1 MKKNFLLLFLMA
13 LLPLAGWAANL
24 VEIGAT
30 LVAPSFTFGGNHALK
45 VIVNGTTLT
54 QGANKDY
61 ILVGYYKD
69 NKGAPGEEYTGT
81 LGTAPKGTYWVKVT
95 GVNDY
100 EGELTASFIIDPAPL
115 YISITA
121 VAKTYGDD
129 PTTTYTYAVKDAE
142 DNDVAN
148 EVVEALDIDVFVKN
162 GEGTKF
168 TPAKTTDV
176 GDYDFGFTFDD
187 SGNYTLNR
195 ATETTQYVISPKAIS
210 ALTAEMAE
218 GTYTYTGNDIV
229 TPTFT
234 VTDGE
239 TPVTTYTVQ
248 WFAIEPDANTP
259 DNQAVTPK
267 NAGTYYARLVGS
279 GNYGGKAVNTTDWKI
294 VVARVP
300 LNILVNPLTKTYDGI
315 EYTAA
320 NVDYTFGGLVE
331 ADQGKVN
338 KATITP
344 KVDGAAWANFKNYKA
359 AGYVISADASAAT
372 IGDPA
377 INLNTNYNVTV
388 KPSVWKISQAELT
401 IKAADVSIGYGDDI
415 PNAIITAEGAIESE
429 ADAIAADFE
438 ATSVAAIAAGAV
450 NNAYGVQPN
459 VYVPVRKSPASDD
472 VTALLNNYDWDIAEA
487 VKGNLI
493 IGGEDFTIM
502 PIFSTVT
509 YDGQEHA
516 ATGYYANVGSYVLTS
531 DDVDEKTIS
540 YEYKNITAGETEFSK
555 TLPKAVG
562 VYRVRV
568 AKGVQ
573 GKGNFAE
580 FDADCQEIEV
590 EIKKK
595 PITITITGATLHNGD
610 TEETLK
616 NHTTYSEYTLVPKE
630 EIEFKPVFVRDG
642 EGNLVTGLTED
653 AETKKITI
661 TGDIVNNAVIAV
673 LVDGDNNNGNYDV
686 TFIAGNLKKAA
697 DALVLA
703 KADDDLDTAIKEA
716 SLTGNLYDVTFDNSI
731 DMLEK
736 NWYAMVL
743 PFDVTPAELVGKL
756 GTYVVVNTLS
766 SSTMEEKNG
775 KQTVDVKFKLE
786 MDNIPAGTPFI
797 IKPAQAV
804 NWFQDA
810 NTDDVNDIVFTTEDI
825 TYDITDAVSDHAT
838 FTGTYKTN
846 ETVKWGQNVDGEENA
861 DAKYRWLCDK
871 TYSDGTR
878 NAWLNPKSSAHDLTA
893 MEAYLILDAG
903 AQQARIFVEDFDGN
917 TTSIQSL
924 SVDDIQGLKVAEGWY
939 TLGGVKLQAAPT
951 EKGVYIKD
959 GKKFVIK

>member
-1 MKKNFLLLFLMA
+1 MRKHFLILMLLS

-30 LVAPSFTFGGNHALK
+30 LVAPSFTFGGTQTLK

-54 QGANKDY
+54 QGNDKDY

-69 NKGAPGEEYTGT
+69 NNGAPGEEYTGT

-121 VAKTYGDD
+121 VAKTYGED
-129 PTTTYTYAVKDAE
+129 PTTTYTYAVKDAD

-148 EVVEALDIDVFVKN
+148 EVVEALDIEVFVKD

-168 TPAKTTDV
+168 TPAATTDV
-176 GDYDFGFTFDD
+176 GNYNFGFTFDD

-195 ATETTQYVISPKAIS
+195 ATENTQYVISAKAIS
-210 ALTAEMAE
+210 DCTSEMAE

-234 VTDGE
+234 VTDGD

-248 WFAIEPDANTP
+248 WFATEPDENTS
-259 DNQAVTPK
+259 DEEAVTPK

-279 GNYGGKAVNTTDWKI
+279 GNYGGKAVNTTEWKI
-294 VVARVP
+294 EVARVP
-300 LNILVNPLTKTYDGI
+300 LNILVNPLTKTYDGVA
-315 EYTAA
+315 YTTA

-344 KVDGAAWANFKNYKA
+344 KVDGAAWVNFKDYKA
-359 AGYVISADASAAT
+359 AGYVISADASDAK

-377 INLNTNYNVTV
+377 IDLNKNYNVTV
-388 KPSVWKISQAELT
+388 QSSVWKINQVALT
-401 IKAADVSIGYGDDI
+401 IKAANMSIGYGDDI
-415 PNAIITAEGAIESE
+415 PDATITAEGAIEAE
-429 ADAIAADFE
+429 AEAIAGDFE
-438 ATSVAAIAAGAV
+438 ATADQAEVLGAV

-459 VYVPVRKSPASDD
+459 VYVPVRKSPANEN
-472 VTALLNNYDWDIAEA
+472 VTTLLNNYDWDIDEA

-516 ATGYYANVGSYVLTS
+516 ATGYYANVGSYVLTA
-531 DDVDEKTIS
+531 DDVDESTIS
-540 YEYKNITAGETEFSK
+540 YEYKNITAGETEFST

-568 AKGVQ
+568 ADGVQ
-573 GKGNFAE
+573 GKGNFEE
-580 FDADCQEIEV
+580 FDAVAQEIEV
-590 EIKKK
+590 EIKKM

-616 NHTTYSEYTLVPKE
+616 NHTTYSEYTLVDGE
-630 EIEFKPVFVRDG
+630 EIEFKPVFVRDN
-642 EGNLVTGLTED
+642 EDNLVEGLSEDETG
-653 AETKKITI
+653 KITI
-661 TGDIVNNAVIAV
+661 ETATVNGAVIAE
-673 LVDGDNNNGNYDV
+673 LVDGDNDNDNYEV
-686 TFIAGNLKKAA
+686 TFIAGNLTKAP

-703 KADDDLDTAIKEA
+703 KADDDLDTAIEEA
-716 SLTGNLYDVTFDNSI
+716 SLTGNPYDVTFDNSI

-775 KQTVDVKFKLE
+775 KRTVDVKFKLE

-797 IKPAQAV
+797 IKPAQDV
-804 NWFQDA
+804 NWFQDV
-810 NTDDVNDIVFTTEDI
+810 NTDDVNDIVFTAEDI
-825 TYDITDAVSDHAT
+825 TYDITDAVSDYAT

-878 NAWLNPKSSAHDLTA
+878 NAWLNPKSNAHALTA

>member
-1 MKKNFLLLFLMA
+1 MLLS

-30 LVAPSFTFGGNHALK
+30 LVAPSFTFGGTQTLK

-69 NKGAPGEEYTGT
+69 NNGAPGEEYTGT
-81 LGTAPKGTYWVKVT
+81 LGTAPKGTYWVKVE

-148 EVVEALDIDVFVKN
+148 EVVEALDIEVFVKD

-168 TPAKTTDV
+168 TPAATTNV
-176 GDYDFGFTFDD
+176 GDYDFGFTFDG

-195 ATETTQYVISPKAIS
+195 ATETTQYVISPKNIS
-210 ALTAEMAE
+210 ALTAEMAD
-218 GTYTYTGNDIV
+218 GTYTYTGNNIV

-248 WFAIEPDANTP
+248 WFNFEPDANTP

-294 VVARVP
+294 VVDRVS
-300 LNILVNPLTKTYDGI
+300 LNILVNPLTKTYDGVA
-315 EYTAA
+315 YTAA

-338 KATITP
+338 KASITP
-344 KVDGAAWANFKNYKA
+344 KVDGAAWADFKNYKA

-377 INLNTNYNVTV
+377 IDLNTNYNVTV
-388 KPSVWKISQAELT
+388 QSSVWKISQAPLT
-401 IKAADVSIGYGDDI
+401 IKADNVTIGYGDPI
-415 PNAIITAEGAIESE
+415 PDATIIAEGAIASE
-429 ADAIAADFE
+429 AAAIEGDFE
-438 ATSVAAIAAGAV
+438 ATSTAAIAAGAV
-450 NNAYGVQPN
+450 NDAYGVQPN
-459 VYVPVRKSPASDD
+459 VYVPVRKDTPDPE
-472 VTALLNNYDWDIAEA
+472 VTALLNNYDWDIDEA

-509 YDGQEHA
+509 YDGQEHE

-531 DDVDEKTIS
+531 DDVEETTIS
-540 YEYKNITAGETEFSK
+540 YEYKNITAGETEFST

-568 AKGVQ
+568 ADGVQ

-580 FDADCQEIEV
+580 FDAVRQEIEV

-616 NHTTYSEYTLVPKE
+616 NHTTYSEYTLVDGEK
-630 EIEFKPVFVRDG
+630 IDFKPVFVRDANG
-642 EGNLVTGLTED
+642 DLVPTDLTED
-653 AETKKITI
+653 AETGKITI
-661 TGDIVNNAVIAV
+661 ASATVNDAVTAE
-673 LVDGDNNNGNYDV
+673 LVDGENDNDNYDV
-686 TFIAGNLKKAA
+686 TFIAGNLTKAA

-716 SLTGNLYDVTFDNSI
+716 SLTENPYDVTFDNSI

-797 IKPAQAV
+797 IKPAKAV

-810 NTDDVNDIVFTTEDI
+810 NTDDVNDIVFTAEEI

-838 FTGTYKTN
+838 FTGTYKTDGSL
-846 ETVKWGQNVDGEENA
+846 KWGQDIDGEENA
-861 DAKYRWLCDK
+861 NAKYRWLCDK

-878 NAWLNPKSSAHDLTA
+878 NAWLNPKNNAHDLTA
-893 MEAYLILDAG
+893 MEAYLILDPV